1 MDDDTPLEPA
11 PRKPSPVPS
20 WVTLGFVLGA
30 LFVLALPRRAAESA
44 PRPAPPEE
52 APAPTRAPEAPR
64 LTTIEAVFAVWGRYA
79 VWSDGTAEVALWSPD
94 TKSYSE
100 FYEVTRVGEECYF
113 RSITSLSR
121 LVLTHGVPEDSPLQF
136 TETARQREE
145 WLGEVG
151 KEKWKAIGEG
161 MRQSLAPTSPSP
173 PAPRPDDGK

>member
-1 MDDDTPLEPA
+1 MEDETPSEPA
-11 PRKPSPVPS
+11 PRKPSQVPS

-30 LFVLALPRRAAESA
+30 LFVLALPWRAAEPA

-52 APAPTRAPEAPR
+52 APRPARPPEAPS
-64 LTTIEAVFAVWGRYA
+64 LTTIEAVFAEWGRYA

-94 TKSYSE
+94 TKSFSD
-100 FYEVTRVGEECYF
+100 FYEVTRAGENTYF

-121 LVLTHGVPEDSPLQF
+121 LVLTHGVPTESPLQF

-145 WLGEVG
+145 WLSESG

-161 MRQSLAPTSPSP
+161 MRQSLAPSQTTP
-173 PAPRPDDGK
+173 PDDRK